1 MSADGIDAEWEDVSP
16 NPDPVRDLGY
26 ELMDLEVLETEDGTD
41 RYMLLPTNEEML
53 ARDAFIVADEA
64 AVCDVAQRR

>member
-1 MSADGIDAEWEDVSP
+1 MSADGVPTEWESVSP

-41 RYMLLPTNEEML
+41 RYMLLPTSEEML
-53 ARDAFIVADEA
+53 ADDAFIVADEA
-64 AVCDVAQRR
+64 AVCEVVHRR